1 MATKKKIKK
10 VGIVVVPRKKIDD
23 RKNMRFS
30 VKEQELLNELLK
42 KELKKEKEK
51 ENKKVQKPKG
61 ESDSTNYSRR
71 NIKSYKKRTRISL

>member
-10 VGIVVVPRKKIDD
+10 VGIVVVPRKEIDD
-23 RKNMRFS
+23 RKKME
-30 VKEQELLNELLK
+30 KQKKDAEKLK
-42 KELKKEKEK
+42 KT
-51 ENKKVQKPKG
+51 QG

>member
-42 KELKKEKEK
+42 KELKKEKE
-51 ENKKVQKPKG
+51 NKKVQKPKG
-61 ESDSTNYSRR
+61 ESASTNYSRR

>member
-42 KELKKEKEK
+42 KELKKEKE
-51 ENKKVQKPKG
+51 NKKVQKPKG

>member
-23 RKNMRFS
+23 RKKMRFS

-42 KELKKEKEK
+42 KELKKEK